1 MVIRT
6 YILVGKGV
14 GCYLMK
20 DEKNMDLPLR
30 LTLGMAMKENAMKN
44 YSLMSESEQENVKNQ
59 AKSVKNKYEMEQL
72 IDRIDKNEFI

>member
-1 MVIRT
+1 
-6 YILVGKGV
+6 
-14 GCYLMK
+14 MK
-20 DEKNMDLPLR
+20 NEKNMDLPLG

-44 YSLMSESEQENVKNQ
+44 YSLMSESEQENVKSQ

>member
-1 MVIRT
+1 
-6 YILVGKGV
+6 
-14 GCYLMK
+14 MK
-20 DEKNMDLPLR
+20 DEKNMDLPLG

>member
-1 MVIRT
+1 
-6 YILVGKGV
+6 
-14 GCYLMK
+14 MK
-20 DEKNMDLPLR
+20 NEKNMDLPLG

>member
-1 MVIRT
+1 
-6 YILVGKGV
+6 
-14 GCYLMK
+14 MK
-20 DEKNMDLPLR
+20 NEKNMDLPLG

-72 IDRIDKNEFI
+72 IDRIDKNGFI

>member
-1 MVIRT
+1 
-6 YILVGKGV
+6 
-14 GCYLMK
+14 MK
-20 DEKNMDLPLR
+20 DEKNMDLPLG

-72 IDRIDKNEFI
+72 IDRIDKNGFI

>member
-1 MVIRT
+1 
-6 YILVGKGV
+6 
-14 GCYLMK
+14 MK
-20 DEKNMDLPLR
+20 DEKNMDLPLG

-44 YSLMSESEQENVKNQ
+44 YSLMSESEQENVKSQ

>member
-1 MVIRT
+1 
-6 YILVGKGV
+6 
-14 GCYLMK
+14 MK
-20 DEKNMDLPLR
+20 DEKNMDLPLG

-44 YSLMSESEQENVKNQ
+44 YSLMSESEQKNVKNQ